1 MLMLHCHRL
10 FAVSDRL
17 LYM

>member
-10 FAVSDRL
+10 FTVSDRL